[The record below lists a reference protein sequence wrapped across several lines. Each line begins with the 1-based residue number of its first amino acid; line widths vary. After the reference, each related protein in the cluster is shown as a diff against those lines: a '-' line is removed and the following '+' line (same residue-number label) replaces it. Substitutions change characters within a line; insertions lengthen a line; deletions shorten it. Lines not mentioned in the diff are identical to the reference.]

1 MSNGLLAKAF
11 GVETREL
18 RGYFL
23 PAGEELKILGGFSPL
38 ATTGSRVSRVSVS
51 SINREKHSDAS
62 RSPILRQFLWGK
74 VLRCN

>member
-38 ATTGSRVSRVSVS
+38 ATTGSSVSRVSVS